1 MVTYP
6 STHGVFEEGITD
18 ICGIVHEHGGQV
30 YIDGAN
36 LNAMVGLC
44 QPGQFGGDVSHLN
57 LHKTF
62 CIPHGGGGP
71 GVGPVAVKQ
80 HLAAF
85 LPGHDAF
92 EQRPAVGAV
101 SSAPWGSASILP
113 ITWMYIKM
121 MGAAGLKQ
129 ATEVAILNANYV
141 AGRLQDGYPI
151 LYTGSND
158 RVAHECII
166 DLRGIKET
174 SGITVDDV
182 AKRLIDYGFHA
193 PTMSFPVPGTLM
205 IEPTESESR
214 EELDRLCDALLQ
226 IREEIAAVERGEY
239 PVDDNPLC
247 GAPHTADELVAD
259 QWVKSYSR
267 EQAAYPL
274 AVLRE
279 SKYWSPVGRIDNVY
293 GDRNLVCACLPV
305 SEYI

>member
-1 MVTYP
+1 
-6 STHGVFEEGITD
+6 
-18 ICGIVHEHGGQV
+18 V

-80 HLAAF
+80 HLAAY
-85 LPGHDAF
+85 LPGHVSSGEAT
-92 EQRPAVGAV
+92 PVGAV
-101 SSAPWGSASILP
+101 SAAPWGSASILP
-113 ITWMYIKM
+113 ITWMYIRM
-121 MGAAGLKQ
+121 MGAEGLKQ
-129 ATEVAILNANYV
+129 ATEGAILNANYV
-141 AGRLQDGYPI
+141 AHRLKDAYPI
-151 LYTGSND
+151 LYTGAND
-158 RVAHECII
+158 RVAHECIV
-166 DLRGIKET
+166 DLAAIKEA

-214 EELDRLCDALLQ
+214 EELDRFCDAMLQ

-239 PVDDNPLC
+239 PLDDNVLC
-247 GAPHTADELVAD
+247 GAPHTADELVDDNWGRA
-259 QWVKSYSR
+259 YSR
-267 EQAAYPL
+267 QQAAYPL
-274 AVLRE
+274 VTLKE
-279 SKYWSPVGRIDNVY
+279 GKYWSPVGRIDNVY
-293 GDRNLVCACLPV
+293 GDRNLVCACLPL
-305 SEYI
+305 SEYQ